1 MGSVERPWWYFGNF
15 TKNGGSIRVYIVMA
29 GGTWYI
35 CT

>member
-15 TKNGGSIRVYIVMA
+15 TKNGGSIGVYIMA